1 MRRARLGRTVMA
13 MGLPVKETYYMSKRD
28 LLHEQKRDLLPV
40 VRSKHHLALGL
51 PIIIIGKCDSIK
63 RDLV

>member
-28 LLHEQKRDLLPV
+28 LLHEQKETYYLLCAA
-40 VRSKHHLALGL
+40 ST
-51 PIIIIGKCDSIK
+51 I
-63 RDLV
+63 